1 MIAPTVHQQLRRSD
15 VQQLIAAIGRSDRR
29 AAGEAAAALERG
41 DVDTVLDAPA
51 AADVVRGN
59 GGAPAPVSLPLL
71 WYVPVR
77 AELLAKSE
85 SSIGVADFAATVP
98 LIFLRARSRSAQFTD
113 TYLTDWVRTVESLPA
128 GTTGRAEAASRCAAR
143 ALWWAGCFPT
153 HLEERY
159 GAGSRRAFLTLAAT
173 MLRQAATIMA
183 TKTPDLAELY
193 LRVAG
198 EVDLLGDTLRTVA
211 VHYLGRDA
219 HTPRARL
226 DRYLSRLRET
236 SA

>member
-51 AADVVRGN
+51 AAEVVRGN

-77 AELLAKSE
+77 AELLARHE
-85 SSIGVADFAATVP
+85 ASIGVADFAATVP
-98 LIFLRARSRSAQFTD
+98 LIFLRARTRSTRFTD
-113 TYLTDWVRTVESLPA
+113 TYLTDWVRTVESLPR
-128 GTTGRAEAASRCAAR
+128 GTTGRAEAAARCAAR

-153 HLEERY
+153 HLEDRY
-159 GAGSRRAFLTLAAT
+159 GAGSRKAFLTLAAS
-173 MLRQAATIMA
+173 MLREAASIMA
-183 TKTPDLAELY
+183 TRASDLADLY

-198 EVDLLGDTLRTVA
+198 EIDLLGDTLRTVA
-211 VHYLGRDA
+211 VDYLGKDA
-219 HTPRARL
+219 HTAGSRL
-226 DRYLSRLRET
+226 DRYLARLRET